1 VVSGPTTSL
10 RLRVTP
16 GARRSGVIGRYGD
29 AWKVSVAAA
38 PDDGKANAA
47 VLELLAETL
56 GVSRKSVE
64 LVTGS
69 ASRVKVVAFRGLTS
83 QQADERLAA
92 VARDAC

>member
-1 VVSGPTTSL
+1 MVRGPSTSL

-16 GARRSGVIGRYGD
+16 GARRSGVTGRYGN

-56 GVSRKSVE
+56 GVSRTSLE

-69 ASRVKVVAFRGLTS
+69 TSRDKVVALQGLTN
-83 QQADERLAA
+83 QQVDERLAA
-92 VARDAC
+92 VARDAR